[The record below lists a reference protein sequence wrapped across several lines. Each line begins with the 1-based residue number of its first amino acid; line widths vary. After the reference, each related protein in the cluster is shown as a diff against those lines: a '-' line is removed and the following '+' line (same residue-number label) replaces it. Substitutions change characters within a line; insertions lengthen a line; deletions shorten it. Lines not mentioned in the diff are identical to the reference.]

1 MDEKH
6 ASRETPW
13 TRDAWGASPASL
25 ACVCVFCLV
34 VFLSPKLGPTAFS
47 KINHKQKLEEF
58 QATLSAVVDR
68 VLVRFPS
75 LKTFPL
81 VPDFNSELSPPAN
94 MVNVPLQK
102 ICAKKVR

>member
-1 MDEKH
+1 MDTRRVGSKSCE
-6 ASRETPW
+6 SRV
-13 TRDAWGASPASL
+13 
-25 ACVCVFCLV
+25 CVCVFYLV

-47 KINHKQKLEEF
+47 KIIHKQKLEEF
-58 QATLSAVVDR
+58 HATLSAVVDR

-81 VPDFNSELSPPAN
+81 VPDFNSELSPQAN